1 MAFISA
7 VSDLAAAQRLRNAS
21 EKTTFSTNGVN
32 FDANLRQ
39 VVRCGKRSGWYQWIG
54 LKHIFDLAVS
64 AHCLRQRE
72 RRWSDLNIYY
82 IFFSPFAPSGG
93 ETKRYEN
100 DAAAMTQLFAIGS
113 FEPKKLKRQ
122 EKFFLNKYMT
132 SPIRNAF
139 ARTGTVS
146 LVVHLPRPVLPC
158 LALPRPASHCIALAR
173 PA

>member
-32 FDANLRQ
+32 FDAILRQ
-39 VVRCGKRSGWYQWIG
+39 VVRCGKRSGWCRCIG

-64 AHCLRQRE
+64 APCLRQRE

-82 IFFSPFAPSGG
+82 IFFSHFAPSGG

-122 EKFFLNKYMT
+122 EKNFLNKYNM
-132 SPIRNAF
+132 
-139 ARTGTVS
+139 
-146 LVVHLPRPVLPC
+146 
-158 LALPRPASHCIALAR
+158 
-173 PA
+173 